1 MRFLVVLCC
10 WMLPT
15 VAMAQAHYV
24 DLDTMSHDEES
35 RVATSLY
42 VIGGAV
48 LTLGA
53 LATVGLSLASV
64 DAGLDFGS
72 PTAHDSSMALQNGAI
87 AAGCIGGVIGLV
99 LIGIAIRF
107 DVDSASRGSELTTW
121 WLE

>member
-1 MRFLVVLCC
+1 
-10 WMLPT
+10 MLPT
-15 VAMAQAHYV
+15 VAMAQARYV

-53 LATVGLSLASV
+53 LATLGLSLASV
-64 DAGLDFGS
+64 DAGLSFGS
-72 PTAHDSSMALQNGAI
+72 PTAHESAMTFENGAI

-107 DVDSASRGSELTTW
+107 DVDSASRGSDLTTW